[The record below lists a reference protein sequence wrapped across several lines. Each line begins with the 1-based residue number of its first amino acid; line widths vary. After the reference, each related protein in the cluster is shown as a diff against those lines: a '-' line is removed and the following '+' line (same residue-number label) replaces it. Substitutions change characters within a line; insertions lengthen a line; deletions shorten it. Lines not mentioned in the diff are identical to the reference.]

1 MQGLLIEKNDERQ
14 RNAEA
19 PLPHKL
25 SGTWIEKARF
35 ENCIALAFVCCM
47 SVAVCQVKAQNS
59 IKPGQVTSVEGQ
71 RPDAKSCADFTE
83 YGSHFN
89 VNL

>member
-1 MQGLLIEKNDERQ
+1 MQGLIIEKNDGRQ
-14 RNAEA
+14 KNAEA

-25 SGTWIEKARF
+25 SGTWAEKARF
-35 ENCIALAFVCCM
+35 EHFIALAFVCCM

-59 IKPGQVTSVEGQ
+59 IKRGKVNSVEGQ